1 MYVQELKDR
10 VAHEGY
16 TVDPDA
22 VAAAIWL
29 RWRATQVSPEM
40 GFRLGSPPSDA
51 PRRPGSGEV
60 VEPE

>member
-10 VAHEGY
+10 VVHADY
-16 TVDPDA
+16 RVDPNA

-29 RWRATQVSPEM
+29 RWKATHLAPSVPGRAL
-40 GFRLGSPPSDA
+40 RPSEASDG
-51 PRRPGSGEV
+51 PGSGEV